1 MLCCKDC
8 LVSPVRSVSP
18 VRVSQCV
25 QPIQPFRNS
34 ALIQYSSSASS
45 ASSASSHSSQ
55 SSRSSYCS
63 HSSHSSHSSQSSSLS
78 SSSVLSGFA
87 MYVDYAQNYSPPM
100 RSHVESP
107 AESPAE
113 SPPTTLQR
121 IRSLH
126 YSPTTTSTLSQI
138 HSIRR
143 ECRLR
148 DSPFSPFSPVS
159 QSPMS
164 QSPWS
169 FPDRQLRRMPSDLLS
184 QSSSPSVL
192 SSLSPSSSPSSSS
205 SVLPST
211 IRPFTYI
218 SNVECSRKTL
228 DRFLSQVDNM

>member
-1 MLCCKDC
+1 MSCCKDC

-45 ASSASSHSSQ
+45 ASS
-55 SSRSSYCS
+55 

-78 SSSVLSGFA
+78 SSPVLSGFA

-100 RSHVESP
+100 RLPTESP

-126 YSPTTTSTLSQI
+126 YSPTKTSTLSQI

-148 DSPFSPFSPVS
+148 DSPFSPFSHVSQSPVS
-159 QSPMS
+159 QSPVS

-169 FPDRQLRRMPSDLLS
+169 FPARQLRRMPSDLLS

-218 SNVECSRKTL
+218 SNVECSRKTV
-228 DRFLSQVDNM
+228 DRFLSQVDDM